1 MSPTDKPDADAP
13 SSTTPPEG
21 SITEDAGQGKTMLVR
36 VDERNMNTDYANAF
50 RTNTTP
56 EEVIMD
62 FGLNLVTPAPEAAQA
77 QAKGKVDG
85 QILFQINNR
94 VIVNY
99 FTAKRLAISLGQVVR
114 MREEQSGEIQVNT
127 GQTTRSK

>member
-50 RTNTTP
+50 RTNTTL

-62 FGLNLVTPAPEAAQA
+62 FGFNMVTPAPEAAQA

-85 QILFQINNR
+85 QIIFQINNR

-114 MREEQSGEIQVNT
+114 MFEEKFGEIKVNT